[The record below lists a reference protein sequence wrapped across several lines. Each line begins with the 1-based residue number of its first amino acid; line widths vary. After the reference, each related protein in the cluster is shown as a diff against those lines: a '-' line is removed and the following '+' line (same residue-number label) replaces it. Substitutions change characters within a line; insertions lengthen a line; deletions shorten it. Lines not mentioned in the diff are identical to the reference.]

1 MISLKT
7 QKLKGQKSTLIRA
20 FQHSYKTYAVF
31 PFEHPKP
38 NIYRE
43 DDLYYEEHPHY
54 LDLLPEA
61 KYQKGF
67 DLFKR
72 IIKYYA
78 ERAAFTSFSEY
89 RKGFRDNQG
98 QWLSLRE
105 LDEVCALLS
114 NRLDAYV
121 SNTLSVSPAEAFGML
136 VRVLRVYHEN
146 GALPEKVFT
155 RNLIGPTSSIPDK
168 PEQGH
173 ATSAAMLKSLPLI
186 DRVIDNEQSIP
197 ASIEIAGKT
206 VGPGQFLN
214 GLRSLYQATRK
225 KRSLQS
231 LTLSGSNLPVIANDP
246 FFMEKTL
253 TKDRYPEG
261 FEGRRIC
268 QMCRLQSW
276 SWKPAINLN
285 DKS

>member
-1 MISLKT
+1 M
-7 QKLKGQKSTLIRA
+7 
-20 FQHSYKTYAVF
+20 F

-98 QWLSLRE
+98 QWLSLRD

-114 NRLDAYV
+114 TRLDAYV
-121 SNTLSVSPAEAFGML
+121 SDTLSVSPAEAFGML
-136 VRVLRVYHEN
+136 VRILRVYHEG
-146 GALPEKVFT
+146 GALPAKVFM
-155 RNLIGPTSSIPDK
+155 RNLIGPTSPIPNKTD
-168 PEQGH
+168 QRDVS
-173 ATSAAMLKSLPLI
+173 SAELLKSLRLI
-186 DRVIDNEQSIP
+186 DRAMDNEQSVP

-214 GLRSLYQATRK
+214 GLRSLYVATRK
-225 KRSLQS
+225 KQS
-231 LTLSGSNLPVIANDP
+231 PQTLTLSGSNLPVIANEP

-261 FEGRRIC
+261 FEGRRLC

-276 SWKPAINLN
+276 SWKPAVTL
-285 DKS
+285 